1 MKTQLNLLYYILLI
15 GLLAVGVLSTSC
27 RKDDVDSSPDITL
40 SFSTDSVKFDTVFNT
55 VGSATQLLKVYNTRN
70 SFVNISRIRLIN
82 DANESYRINVDG
94 VSGTEFTDV
103 EIGPEDSLFI
113 FIEVTVTPDQDAL
126 YPFVEGEIDFQ
137 TNGNQQNVK
146 LTAWGWDAIFYT
158 PTVFPTNGLPDF
170 TVIDTVNQNATV
182 TWTSEKPIVVYGY
195 LVVDSLQTLNI
206 EPGTEVFFHEGA
218 GLWVYR
224 DGNIQAIGTAEEPI
238 VFQGDRL
245 EPFYEEQPGQWDRI
259 WINEGSTNNRFTH
272 CTIKNNFIGI
282 QAETLPFSYNID
294 APISSNTLELN
305 RVNIRN
311 NSIAGLFTRNYR
323 IDATSSLF
331 SAGGQHS
338 LAGTGGGK
346 YEFDQCT
353 FANNWRFGIRQSPAV
368 FLTNLTQVDANT
380 VQVRV
385 IESSTFRNCI
395 ITGNNLNELGLDFET
410 EGGVSIDLK
419 FRTTLITAEEDV
431 IEPYLNDDN
440 EFFADSTFVNL
451 DPGFMN
457 FSEGDFRLTEN
468 SNAIGRGQNYT
479 GLPASDITEFPFA
492 NPRPLGCYEFMP
504 E

>member
-1 MKTQLNLLYYILLI
+1 MKSHLNLLYFFLLT
-15 GLLAVGVLSTSC
+15 GLLAVGVLFTGC
-27 RKDDVDSSPDITL
+27 RKDNIDDSPEVTL

-70 SFVNISRIRLIN
+70 AFVNISRIRLVN
-82 DANESYRINVDG
+82 DANQSYRINVDG

-103 EIGPEDSLFI
+103 EIGPEDSLFV
-113 FIEVTVTPDQDAL
+113 FIEVTVTPDQDVL
-126 YPFVEGEIDFQ
+126 YPFVEGEIEFQ

-182 TWTSEKPIVVYGY
+182 TWTSERPIVVYGY

-206 EPGTEVFFHEGA
+206 EAGTKVFFHQGS

-224 DGNIQAIGTAEEPI
+224 DGNIRAMGTAEEPI

-259 WINEGSTNNRFTH
+259 WINEGSTNNVFEH

-282 QAETLPFSYNID
+282 QAETLPFAYNTE
-294 APISSNTLELN
+294 APTSSNTLELN

-311 NSIAGLFTRNYR
+311 NSIAALFTRNYR
-323 IDATSSLF
+323 VDATSSLF
-331 SAGGQHS
+331 SAGGQHL
-338 LAGTGGGK
+338 LAGTGGGE
-346 YEFDQCT
+346 YDFDQCT

-380 VQVRV
+380 VQVRN
-385 IESSTFRNCI
+385 IETSTFRNCI
-395 ITGNNLNELGLDFET
+395 ITGNNRNELGLDFET
-410 EGGVSIDLK
+410 DDGASVDLK
-419 FRTTLITAEEDV
+419 FETTLVTSEEEV
-431 IEPYLNDDN
+431 IEPYIADA
-440 EFFADSTFVNL
+440 FFSDSVFVNL
-451 DPGFMN
+451 DPGFFN

-468 SNAIGRGQNYT
+468 AEVIGRGKNYT
-479 GLPASDITEFPFA
+479 GLPETDLTGFPFA
-492 NPRPLGCYEFMP
+492 NPRPIGCYEFMP